1 MNPAVVDDGAMK
13 SIAVTMF
20 SIGVA
25 FLITSPVTWL
35 MSRIWG
41 VNARHDPVFVHH
53 KAGAERWVV
62 PLVLAGLIALAVSGV
77 ALLLAVAT
85 D

>member
-1 MNPAVVDDGAMK
+1 MK
-13 SIAVTMF
+13 GIAVTMF

-25 FLITSPVTWL
+25 LLITSPVTWL

-41 VNARHDPVFVHH
+41 VNARCDPVFERH
-53 KAGAERWVV
+53 KAIAARWVV
-62 PLVLAGLIALAVSGV
+62 PLLLAGLIALALSGV

>member
-1 MNPAVVDDGAMK
+1 MK
-13 SIAVTMF
+13 SIAVTVF

-25 FLITSPVTWL
+25 LLITSPVTWL

-41 VNARHDPVFVHH
+41 VNARDAPAFLHH
-53 KAGAERWVV
+53 KAIAERWVV
-62 PLVLAGLIALAVSGV
+62 PLLLAGLIALAVSRV
-77 ALLLAVAT
+77 ALLPAVAT